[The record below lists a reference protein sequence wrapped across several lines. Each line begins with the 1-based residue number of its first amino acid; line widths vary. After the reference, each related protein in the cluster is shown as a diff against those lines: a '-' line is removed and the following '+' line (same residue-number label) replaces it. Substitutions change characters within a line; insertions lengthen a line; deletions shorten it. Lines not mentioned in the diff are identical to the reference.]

1 MEANKMTKKLR
12 HIIADAVGIIA
23 IFAMLYIALLVT
35 P

>member
-1 MEANKMTKKLR
+1 MTKKLR
-12 HIIADAVGIIA
+12 HTIADALGIIA